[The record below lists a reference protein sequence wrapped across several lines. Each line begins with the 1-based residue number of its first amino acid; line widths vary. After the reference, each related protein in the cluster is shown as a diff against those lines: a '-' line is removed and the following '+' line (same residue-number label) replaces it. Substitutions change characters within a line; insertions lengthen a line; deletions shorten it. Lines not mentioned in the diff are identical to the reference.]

1 MASDPII
8 SVRALSKAFSG
19 VTVLHNIDFDIYPG
33 EVHAVVGENGA
44 GKSTL
49 VKIISGVHLP
59 THGEIF
65 LDGKP
70 VKIPNPHVAREL
82 GIALIHQE
90 PLTFPDLDVTEN
102 IFAGHTREGKARFID
117 WKKKRQQARELLDSL
132 DLTIDE
138 NALVRGMPIADQ
150 QMVEI
155 TCALS
160 TNAKVI
166 IMDEPTAALSQGEVK
181 SLFNIIDKLKRK
193 GKAIVFIGHRLEEI
207 EKIADRVTVLRDGEK
222 VGERFMRELNIDQL
236 VQMMIGRTVK
246 ELIGKE
252 KVPIGDVRLE
262 LKNLTL
268 PGKFR
273 DISLKVRSGEIV
285 GMAGLVGAGRTDVGQ
300 AIFGIHPAETGEI
313 LMDGKPLHIRNPA
326 EAIKKGIALVPEDR
340 AVSGLLLPFS
350 IERNMTFATLDKVSN
365 GGFINSQAEDKVVGQ
380 YVDELQIKI
389 RSTDQEVRELSG
401 GNQQKVVLSKW
412 LMAEP
417 EILILDEPT
426 RGVDV
431 GAKAE
436 VYKLISKLVKAGKAI
451 LMISSELPEIMQLS
465 DRVYVMSEGRITAEF
480 DRGELDSELI
490 MTAASSVASRAAA
503 AAAAAAASAEVGN
516 G

>member
-1 MASDPII
+1 MEVNPVI
-8 SVRALSKAFSG
+8 SVKGLTKAFSG

-33 EVHAVVGENGA
+33 EVHALLGENGA

-49 VKIISGVHLP
+49 VKIISGVYKP

-65 LDGKP
+65 IEGKP
-70 VKIPNPHVAREL
+70 TRIPNPHTARQM

-90 PLTFPDLDVTEN
+90 PLTFPDLNVTEN
-102 IFAGHTREGKARFID
+102 IFAGNTREGNTKLID
-117 WKKKRQQARELLDSL
+117 WRKKRQQARELLDRLELSISE
-132 DLTIDE
+132 T
-138 NALVRGMPIADQ
+138 APVRGMPIADQ

-155 TCALS
+155 ACALS

-181 SLFNIIDKLKRK
+181 SLFEIVNKLKK
-193 GKAIVFIGHRLEEI
+193 QGKAIVFIGHRLEEI
-207 EKIADRVTVLRDGEK
+207 EQIADRVTVLRDGEK
-222 VGERFMRELNIDQL
+222 VGERFMRDIDIDQI

-246 ELIGKE
+246 ELITKE
-252 KVPIGDVRLE
+252 TVPIGEVRLE
-262 LKNLTL
+262 VRNLTL

-273 DISLKVRSGEIV
+273 DISLTVRSGEIV

-300 AIFGIHPAETGEI
+300 AIFGIQPALHGEI
-313 LMDGKPLHIRNPA
+313 LIDGKPVHIRRPSQ
-326 EAIKKGIALVPEDR
+326 AIKRKIALVPEDR

-350 IERNMTFATLDKVSN
+350 IKMNMTFATLEQFSQS
-365 GGFINSQAEDKVVGQ
+365 GFMNKAKEDNIVAQ
-380 YVDELQIKI
+380 YISDLQIKLFN
-389 RSTDQEVRELSG
+389 TDQEARELSG

-412 LMAEP
+412 LMTKP

-436 VYKLISKLVKAGKAI
+436 VYKLINNLARAGKAI
-451 LMISSELPEIMQLS
+451 LMISSELQEIMQLS
-465 DRVYVMSEGRITAEF
+465 DRVYVMCEGHITAEF
-480 DRGELDSELI
+480 DRSELDGERI
-490 MTAASSVASRAAA
+490 MTAASSVASR
-503 AAAAAAASAEVGN
+503 EVQN
-516 G
+516 D